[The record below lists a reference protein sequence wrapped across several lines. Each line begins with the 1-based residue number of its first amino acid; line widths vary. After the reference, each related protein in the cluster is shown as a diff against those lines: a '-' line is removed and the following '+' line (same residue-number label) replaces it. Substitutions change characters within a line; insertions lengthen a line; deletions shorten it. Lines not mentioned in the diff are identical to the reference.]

1 MSDLVPGPLHDDL
14 APLAFLLGTWR
25 GSGRGEY
32 PTIDPFD
39 YEERLRFEHV
49 GDTFILY
56 EQESWSAAVGSPIHF
71 EREFLLPGED
81 GRIEWT
87 LAQPIGL
94 TEIYEGPLDGTGFDL
109 ASTSVERSSTGM
121 DAIAMIRRYRVEDDV
136 LPYETDMATRSTT
149 MARHLT
155 AELHRVQA

>member
-1 MSDLVPGPLHDDL
+1 VSDLVPGPLHDDL
-14 APLAFLLGTWR
+14 KPLAFLLGTWR

-49 GDTFILY
+49 GDKFLLY
-56 EQESWSAAVGSPIHF
+56 EQESWSPTDGSPIHF
-71 EREFLLPGED
+71 ERGFLLPGEG

-94 TEIYEGPLDGTGFDL
+94 TEIHEGPLDGTGFDL

-121 DAIAMIRRYRVEDDV
+121 SAVALLRRYRVDGDV
-136 LPYETDMATRSTT
+136 LRYEIDMATQETP

-155 AELHRVQA
+155 AELHRVQG

>member
-1 MSDLVPGPLHDDL
+1 VSDLVRGPLHADL
-14 APLAFLLGTWR
+14 APLAFLLGTWL

-49 GDTFILY
+49 GDTFLLY
-56 EQESWSAAVGSPIHF
+56 EQESWSPADGSPIHF
-71 EREFLLPGED
+71 ERGFLLPGEG

-94 TEIYEGPLDGTGFDL
+94 TEISEGPLDGTGFDL

-121 DAIAMIRRYRVEDDV
+121 NAVALLRRYRVEGDV
-136 LPYETDMATRSTT
+136 LRYETDMATAETS
-149 MARHLT
+149 MARHLS
-155 AELHRVQA
+155 AELHRVQG